1 MAGVVRIKEVKGNVV
16 LRKEDFEDLIGE
28 MESLIETIEI
38 LSDKGLMK
46 QINESENDIREGK
59 VYEIKSED
67 DLCNLF
73 LEWSDGIFSEIHQD
87 FQKADWE
94 CN

>member
-28 MESLIETIEI
+28 MESLMETIEI

-46 QINESENDIREGK
+46 QIKESENDIKEGK
-59 VYEIKSED
+59 VFEIKSED

-73 LEWSDGIFSEIHQD
+73 LQAVP
-87 FQKADWE
+87 KPP
-94 CN
+94 

>member
-28 MESLIETIEI
+28 MESLMETIEI

-46 QINESENDIREGK
+46 QIKESENDIREGK
-59 VYEIKSED
+59 VFEIKSED

-73 LEWSDGIFSEIHQD
+73 LE
-87 FQKADWE
+87 
-94 CN
+94 

>member
-28 MESLIETIEI
+28 MESLMETIEI
-38 LSDKGLMK
+38 FSDKGLMK
-46 QINESENDIREGK
+46 QIKESENDIKEGK
-59 VYEIKSED
+59 VFEIKSED

-73 LEWSDGIFSEIHQD
+73 LE
-87 FQKADWE
+87 
-94 CN
+94 

>member
-28 MESLIETIEI
+28 MESLMETIEI

-46 QINESENDIREGK
+46 QIKESENDMREGK
-59 VYEIKSED
+59 VFEIKSED

-73 LEWSDGIFSEIHQD
+73 LE
-87 FQKADWE
+87 
-94 CN
+94 

>member
-1 MAGVVRIKEVKGNVV
+1 V

-38 LSDKGLMK
+38 LSDEDLMK

-59 VYEIKSED
+59 VFEIKSED

-73 LEWSDGIFSEIHQD
+73 LE
-87 FQKADWE
+87 
-94 CN
+94 

>member
-1 MAGVVRIKEVKGNVV
+1 MACVVRIKEVKGNVV

-28 MESLIETIEI
+28 MESLMETIEI

-46 QINESENDIREGK
+46 QIKESENDMREGK
-59 VYEIKSED
+59 VFEIKSED

-73 LEWSDGIFSEIHQD
+73 LE
-87 FQKADWE
+87 
-94 CN
+94 